1 MAKRQDSGSNSSHEN
16 QQPNAHNEDRLPE
29 FTDNARGRGEEAD
42 DEFEDDTDDDSD
54 EMDEE
59 EEQEGSF

>member
-1 MAKRQDSGSNSSHEN
+1 MANRQDSGSNSSHEN
-16 QQPNAHNEDRLPE
+16 QRPNAHNEDRLPE
-29 FTDNARGRGEEAD
+29 FTDNARGRGEEGDDMDEEMD
-42 DEFEDDTDDDSD
+42 DESD